1 MGTLEKDLVR
11 GQEIT
16 KGMVMTNTAKF
27 DRFDLEQGI
36 MQCWNMVDDVKLL
49 VRRGASTQDF
59 DGVAQLYQHKFEEL
73 FAQFETGVQE
83 RKIT

>member
-1 MGTLEKDLVR
+1 
-11 GQEIT
+11 
-16 KGMVMTNTAKF
+16 MTDTAKF

-49 VRRGASTQDF
+49 ARRGASPAEF
-59 DGVAQLYQHKFEEL
+59 DAVAQLYQHKFEEL

-83 RKIT
+83 RKIA

>member
-1 MGTLEKDLVR
+1 
-11 GQEIT
+11 
-16 KGMVMTNTAKF
+16 MTDTAKF

-36 MQCWNMVDDVKLL
+36 MQCWNMVEDVKLL
-49 VRRGASTQDF
+49 AKRGATAADF